1 MTMTDK
7 NNTLKND
14 FEDSF
19 EKSLKSL
26 GYLFPSNE
34 DEVDSFESKNKP
46 EVIPESYCSAT
57 DLLSKSRHNLININS
72 QLDVNKSIEYL
83 ARAARKGGDISEDI
97 QKKMK
102 LDRDKAEN
110 DEK

>member
-1 MTMTDK
+1 MTDK

-19 EKSLKSL
+19 KKSLKSL
-26 GYLFPSNE
+26 GYLFPTTE
-34 DEVDSFESKNKP
+34 DEVVSFEENNIIEDVP
-46 EVIPESYCSAT
+46 ENYLSASE
-57 DLLSKSRHNLININS
+57 LLSKFKQTSINKKIH
-72 QLDVNKSIEYL
+72 LVVNKSTENL
-83 ARAARKGGDISEDI
+83 AMAARKGGNISDEI
-97 QKKMK
+97 LKKMK